1 MRACEQ
7 ICRAAQLRCSD
18 RVGGSPLATISLQG
32 LGRRRRVA
40 IALAAALA
48 AAVMLPAV
56 PAAAGEVQVEV
67 TLHPQRL
74 AAGEYAQL
82 KIEVRGSGM
91 FSRVRFEPRFRLEN
105 FEIVAGPERFEGLE
119 VVNGTAGRSYGLTW
133 YLRALDE
140 GPAAVRS
147 IELDFGGESRSVPA
161 VTAEVGP
168 PRQQREQRRRRGA
181 GRRVAPGSERPAVF
195 VRAEIEPRRPWAG
208 QQAVYSLWIYSQL
221 QVDQLSLKEVPQF
234 PGFWVETVPVSED
247 SDGETVEVDG
257 EPFLRKLLLR
267 RALFPLSPGRH
278 ELPAT
283 ELYALVRVPERGP
296 FAPLLSRSRQ
306 ITVASNPLAI
316 EVRQRPPA
324 PPGYAGVVGEV
335 GMTARLSPP
344 ELAVGEAA
352 TLEVELSGRGELS
365 GMEAPDVEPPDGL
378 SLLPPEATG
387 GTELDGST
395 VAGTRRWRW
404 AVVPER
410 PGVWKLPPIETVYFD
425 PEAGEYRRTAT
436 EPLLLRARP
445 AAAPAEPAAGGGLT
459 LHPIRSAALPVEAPR
474 RWGRSLGWLFAVP
487 WGVVLALS
495 LVRRG
500 GPQGRRQGGA
510 GGARRFRGRLEQAR
524 RESRPRQAAAAIEA
538 AWRDD
543 LAERWGVST
552 ESPAAAWCE
561 RLRAAAAPRQAVEAL
576 AALIDDLH
584 YLRHAPQLSAIAALR
599 DELIDRSRDLQRALR

>member
-1 MRACEQ
+1 
-7 ICRAAQLRCSD
+7 
-18 RVGGSPLATISLQG
+18 V
-32 LGRRRRVA
+32 
-40 IALAAALA
+40 ALAA
-48 AAVMLPAV
+48 AV
-56 PAAAGEVQVEV
+56 PAAAGEVEVEA
-67 TLHPQRL
+67 TLRPQRL
-74 AAGEYAQL
+74 AAGELAQL
-82 KIEVRGSGM
+82 KIEVRGGGM
-91 FSRVRFEPRFRLEN
+91 FTRVRFEPRFRLEN
-105 FEIVAGPERFEGLE
+105 LEIVAGPERFEGLE
-119 VVNGTAGRSYGLTW
+119 VVNGAAGRSYALTW

-147 IELDFGGESRSVPA
+147 IDLDFGGETRSVPSL
-161 VTAEVGP
+161 TAEVGP
-168 PRQQREQRRRRGA
+168 QRQRVERRRRGA
-181 GRRVAPGSERPAVF
+181 WGRVAPDSDRPAVF

-247 SDGETVEVDG
+247 SDGESVEVDG

-278 ELPAT
+278 ELPPT
-283 ELYALVRVPERGP
+283 EMYALVRVPERSP

-306 ITVASNPLAI
+306 ITVTSNPVAI
-316 EVRQRPPA
+316 EVRERPPA
-324 PPGYAGVVGEV
+324 PPGFTGVVGDV
-335 GMTARLSPP
+335 GMTAELSPR

-365 GMEAPDVEPPDGL
+365 GVAAPEVEPPAGL

-387 GTELDGST
+387 GTELQGST

-404 AVVPER
+404 ALVPER

-425 PEAGEYRRTAT
+425 PEAGEYRRAAT

-445 AAAPAEPAAGGGLT
+445 AAEPAETAAGGGLT
-459 LHPIRSAALPVEAPR
+459 LHPIRSAALPVEPPR
-474 RWGRSLGWLFAVP
+474 RWGRSLGWLVVAP
-487 WGVVLALS
+487 WGLVLALS

-500 GPQGRRQGGA
+500 GLLGGRTAAA
-510 GGARRFRGRLEQAR
+510 GGTRRFRARLAEAR
-524 RESRPRQAAAAIEA
+524 EETRPRQAAAVIEA

-543 LAERWGVST
+543 LAERWGVPP

-561 RLRAAAAPRQAVEAL
+561 RLRAVAAPRQAVEGL
-576 AALIDDLH
+576 AALIEDLH

-599 DELIDRSRDLQRALR
+599 DELLDRSRDLQRALR